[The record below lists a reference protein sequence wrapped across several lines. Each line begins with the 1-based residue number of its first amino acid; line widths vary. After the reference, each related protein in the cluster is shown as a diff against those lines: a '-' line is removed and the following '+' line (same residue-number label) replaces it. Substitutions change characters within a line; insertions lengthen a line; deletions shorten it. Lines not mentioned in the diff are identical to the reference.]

1 MNIEAVA
8 RRTGV
13 RAATLRKWEQRYQV
27 LRPERTA
34 GSHRRYSERDVLRVE
49 WLKARLAEGYR
60 IGEAAALLGVPDEL
74 PGNDPAALRAALAD
88 AATDGA
94 RRGFGALLDECF
106 ALYAAEA
113 AVDQVVAPT
122 LRAIGERWEA
132 GELSIAE
139 EHRASALVRRKLH
152 ALIEPHPAGRG
163 AKALLACAPGE
174 RHEIGLL
181 CAGLVLQRNGWDIV
195 YLGPDT
201 PTAQALELA
210 AELGC
215 GLVALS
221 ATMPEH
227 AALADTELAE
237 IEGDFPGITVL
248 RGGAAYGGDAASVAV
263 AGLHA
268 AAAA

>member
-1 MNIEAVA
+1 VNIEAVA

-13 RAATLRKWEQRYQV
+13 RAATLRKWEQRYQI
-27 LRPERTA
+27 LRPERTP

-60 IGEAAALLGVPDEL
+60 IGEAAALLGAPEEL

-88 AATDGA
+88 ASMDGA
-94 RRGFGALLDECF
+94 RPGFGALLDECF
-106 ALYAAEA
+106 ALYAPGRAIDE
-113 AVDQVVAPT
+113 VVTPT
-122 LRAIGERWEA
+122 LRAIGERWEGA
-132 GELSIAE
+132 ELSVAD

-152 ALIEPHPAGRG
+152 ALLEPQSSGG

-181 CAGLVLQRNGWDIV
+181 CAGLVLQANGWDIV

-215 GLVALS
+215 ELVALS
-221 ATMPEH
+221 ATMDEH
-227 AALADTELAE
+227 AARADAELAE
-237 IEGDFPGITVL
+237 LEHHFAGLSVL
-248 RGGAAYGGDAASVAV
+248 RGGAAYGGEAASAAV
-263 AGLHA
+263 ARLRARA
-268 AAAA
+268 A